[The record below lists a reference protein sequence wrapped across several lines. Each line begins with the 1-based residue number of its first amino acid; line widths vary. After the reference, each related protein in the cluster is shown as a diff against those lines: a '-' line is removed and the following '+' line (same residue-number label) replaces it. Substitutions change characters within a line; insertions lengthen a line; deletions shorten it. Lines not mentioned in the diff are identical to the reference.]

1 MELLEYF
8 KNKWN
13 LVLGLSLAIVVI
25 VSDFLVPP
33 EFSAGMAIAKSNF
46 SSLAKFVVAG
56 LLLILLVPCSLFNQ
70 RKHTW
75 YWWILAIILF
85 LISFIIFFRYLA
97 LLDKKTA
104 YDEYT
109 EEQVII
115 GDHLTSFALK
125 AIDSVKKTDG
135 IDEISASEMLA
146 TLGPPT
152 SIWPKT
158 EIELNARKLVIN
170 YLFSLAT
177 FALFVL
183 FAIQATYCT
192 VTQHTYKR

>member
-25 VSDFLVPP
+25 VTDFLVPP
-33 EFSAGMAIAKSNF
+33 DFSVGMAIARSNF

-56 LLLILLVPCSLFNQ
+56 IILILLVPCSLFN
-70 RKHTW
+70 KKEHTW
-75 YWWILAIILF
+75 YWWILALVLF
-85 LISFIIFFRYLA
+85 ITSFIIFFRYQS
-97 LLDKKTA
+97 LLDQKTA
-104 YDEYT
+104 YDEFS

-115 GDHLTSFALK
+115 GDNLTNFALK
-125 AIDSVKKTDG
+125 AVDSVKRSEG
-135 IDEISASEMLA
+135 IDQLSASEMLA

-152 SIWPKT
+152 SIWHKF
-158 EIELNARKLVIN
+158 EIESNARKLVIN
-170 YLFSLAT
+170 YLISLAL
-177 FALFVL
+177 FSLFVL

-192 VTQHTYKR
+192 VKSS